1 VKNVIRSNRF
11 VAMPKKF
18 EWAML
23 CLFAFFAA
31 ANAPAAAQS
40 ASQISQIKRVAL
52 DWPDSGK
59 GSGAVR
65 DRVAE
70 KLKAYGKIQI
80 VKDVSQADAI
90 VRGAA
95 TIWATETI
103 STSPRSRGAEAA
115 IYQGYASAELSSQ
128 GGKTLWSYL
137 VTPRKSG
144 WKSITADLG
153 DQLGNAL
160 VEVLEHKESGGNG
173 AATLETS
180 AAGKGPVAAVKLQ
193 GAGATFPAPIYQKW
207 FESFGHAR
215 PGIQVSYGAVGS
227 EEGLRRMR
235 AGEVDFGASD
245 MPLSAEQ
252 LQPGGKLLQFATV
265 LGAVVPIY
273 NVKGAPDGLNLSPE
287 VLAEIFLGKIR
298 SWNAPEIRAINKHVR
313 LPEEKIVVVHRSD
326 GSGTT
331 YAWTDYLSKVSEEWK
346 SSVGMGT
353 TVAWPI
359 GADAAG
365 NQGVADT
372 VFKTPDS
379 IGYVEFIYA
388 LQHELSFAA
397 VRNGS
402 GEYVKADLD
411 SVTAAAKAAGPLK
424 DNAFRTSITNAS
436 GKHTYPIASFTWILI
451 PAEAKDAKKQ
461 EALREMLRWMLTSG
475 QKECQSLGYAP
486 LPADLAARQL
496 EALNDAK

>member
-1 VKNVIRSNRF
+1 
-11 VAMPKKF
+11 
-18 EWAML
+18 
-23 CLFAFFAA
+23 
-31 ANAPAAAQS
+31 
-40 ASQISQIKRVAL
+40 
-52 DWPDSGK
+52 
-59 GSGAVR
+59 
-65 DRVAE
+65 
-70 KLKAYGKIQI
+70 
-80 VKDVSQADAI
+80 
-90 VRGAA
+90 
-95 TIWATETI
+95 
-103 STSPRSRGAEAA
+103 
-115 IYQGYASAELSSQ
+115 
-128 GGKTLWSYL
+128 
-137 VTPRKSG
+137 
-144 WKSITADLG
+144 
-153 DQLGNAL
+153 
-160 VEVLEHKESGGNG
+160 
-173 AATLETS
+173 
-180 AAGKGPVAAVKLQ
+180 
-193 GAGATFPAPIYQKW
+193 
-207 FESFGHAR
+207 
-215 PGIQVSYGAVGS
+215 
-227 EEGLRRMR
+227 
-235 AGEVDFGASD
+235 
-245 MPLSAEQ
+245 
-252 LQPGGKLLQFATV
+252 
-265 LGAVVPIY
+265 
-273 NVKGAPDGLNLSPE
+273 LNLSPE

-365 NQGVADT
+365 NQSVADT

-436 GKHTYPIASFTWILI
+436 GKHTYPIATFTWILI

-496 EALNDAK
+496 QALNDAK